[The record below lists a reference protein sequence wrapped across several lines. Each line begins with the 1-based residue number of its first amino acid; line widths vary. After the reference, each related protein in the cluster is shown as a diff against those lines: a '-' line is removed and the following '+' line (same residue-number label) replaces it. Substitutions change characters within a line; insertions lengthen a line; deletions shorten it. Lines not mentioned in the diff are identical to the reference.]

1 MKVVGID
8 GSTFH
13 LDLVKLDLD
22 SDRAEWTRHSLPNE
36 RLAWDRIQAA
46 RALPLGGTYWDDVCL
61 VGVEQ
66 PAGRGDSPLLISFTL
81 GVLLAHVP
89 ERIPVLRLM
98 PSEWRRH
105 CGLPGNCPKEQAA
118 SWADSRMQQ
127 ADGSGINDSAYR
139 FTKADMTPVLDA
151 YDAFCIAYA
160 ARAIN
165 ESAASVAEGNQ
176 TQEETA

>member
-36 RLAWDRIQAA
+36 KLAWDRIQAA

-66 PAGRGDSPLLISFTL
+66 PAGKGDSPLLISFTL

-98 PSEWRRH
+98 PSEWRKA
-105 CGLPGNCPKEQAA
+105 CGLPGNCSKEDIAFFCGLNWDNVPENILQ
-118 SWADSRMQQ
+118 
-127 ADGSGINDSAYR
+127 DGC
-139 FTKADMTPVLDA
+139 DA
-151 YDAFCIAYA
+151 YAIAYA

-165 ESAASVAEGNQ
+165 Q
-176 TQEETA
+176 TQEEAA

>member
-22 SDRAEWTRHSLPNE
+22 SDRAEWTRHSLPSE
-36 RLAWDRIQAA
+36 KLAWDRIQGA

-98 PSEWRRH
+98 PSEWRKA
-105 CGLPGNCPKEQAA
+105 CGLPGNSSKEHVGQWVNGRRTTTGDVTVRNGE
-118 SWADSRMQQ
+118 SVHL
-127 ADGSGINDSAYR
+127 N
-139 FTKADMTPVLDA
+139 FTTGEKLIEWPQDACDA
-151 YDAFCIAYA
+151 YAIAYA

-165 ESAASVAEGNQ
+165 QTAA
-176 TQEETA
+176 TA

>member
-22 SDRAEWTRHSLPNE
+22 SDRAEWTRHSLPSE
-36 RLAWDRIQAA
+36 KLAWDRIQGA
-46 RALPLGGTYWDDVCL
+46 RSLPLGGTYWDDVCL

-66 PAGRGDSPLLISFTL
+66 PAGKGDSPLLISFTL

-98 PSEWRRH
+98 PAEWRKA
-105 CGLPGNCPKEQAA
+105 CGLPGNCSKAVVSLFFE
-118 SWADSRMQQ
+118 SKTFEADR
-127 ADGSGINDSAYR
+127 ALYRATINCQDAR
-139 FTKADMTPVLDA
+139 DA
-151 YDAFCIAYA
+151 YAIAYA
-160 ARAIN
+160 ARSI
-165 ESAASVAEGNQ
+165 NQ
-176 TQEETA
+176 TQET

>member
-13 LDLVKLDLD
+13 LDLVKLDID

-46 RALPLGGTYWDDVCL
+46 RSLPLGGTYWDDVCL

-105 CGLPGNCPKEQAA
+105 CGLKGNATKEQVQT
-118 SWADSRMQQ
+118 WAELKR
-127 ADGSGINDSAYR
+127 
-139 FTKADMTPVLDA
+139 LDA
-151 YDAFCIAYA
+151 APRGEWEYPVTRAVQVWPQDACDAYAIAYA

-165 ESAASVAEGNQ
+165 Q
-176 TQEETA
+176 TQEEAA